1 MLIPGK
7 TKCISNVG
15 VYYFPHFIIIQAFA
29 LHHTYIDFCKY
40 CDIQKVVMKSPQRPP
55 LATIYDILSIYVYL
69 IEVWPLCRSC
79 NFYIQF

>member
-15 VYYFPHFIIIQAFA
+15 LYYFPHFIIIQAFA

-40 CDIQKVVMKSPQRPP
+40 CDIQKGCHEISPK
-55 LATIYDILSIYVYL
+55 ATIGYNL
-69 IEVWPLCRSC
+69 
-79 NFYIQF
+79 